1 MSLNAAARRFA
12 PLAAAVVLV
21 TGLAACSSLDV
32 GSLTRNRVEGNDLTP
47 DGMAQVRIGQS
58 QALVVSVLGSPQF
71 TNDFNTE
78 SAYYYVS
85 SHVTETSFGWDTI
98 RDRTILAVYFDKNKK
113 VKDRAVYTLKD
124 GKAFAVETRRTPSYG
139 EDRTFIQSILSSVT
153 TAGGVPHL

>member
-1 MSLNAAARRFA
+1 MSLNTAARRFA

-21 TGLAACSSLDV
+21 TGLAACNTLDV
-32 GSLTRNRVEGNDLTP
+32 GSFSRDRVEGNDLTP
-47 DGMAQVRIGQS
+47 DGLAQIRVGQS
-58 QALVVSVLGSPQF
+58 QALVTSVLGSPQF

-78 SAYYYVS
+78 SAYYYYS
-85 SHVTETSFGWDTI
+85 SHVSETSFGWDTVK
-98 RDRTILAVYFDKNKK
+98 DRTVLAVYFDKNKK

-153 TAGGVPHL
+153 TMGGTPHL